1 MSAAEKT
8 AGAGISPGRRA
19 RLAKVHIA
27 KKQLQLDD
35 ATYGATLA
43 RLFKGITS
51 AADLT
56 DRQLDELLEHFKSQ
70 GFKAPKTPPKRA
82 GNRPMADGPEA
93 KKLRALWLSLY
104 HLGVVRDPSETAL
117 AAYVKRT
124 TRVAALQWLKGDKGM
139 QAIEGLKKMAER
151 AGVDWSREAIE
162 APGWL
167 GVLPMHAYEPFAV
180 VTAQW
185 ARLVE
190 LGRTIEHPQQSCWQ
204 FAQACGLPASPHVY
218 KPEDWHR
225 LIEAY
230 GRMIR
235 NAQGKASS

>member
-8 AGAGISPGRRA
+8 AGAAISPTRRA

-56 DRQLDELLEHFKSQ
+56 DRQLDELLEHFKRQ
-70 GFKAPKTPPKRA
+70 GFKAPKRKPRRA
-82 GNRPMADGPEA
+82 GNRPMADSPEA

-124 TRVAALQWLKGDKGM
+124 TGVAALQWLKDDKGM

-151 AGVDWSREAIE
+151 AGVDWTKA
-162 APGWL
+162 GL
-167 GVLPMHAYEPFAV
+167 GAWEPYLPAESHEPFAV
-180 VTAQW
+180 VVAQW
-185 ARLVE
+185 RRLLA
-190 LGRTIEHPQQSCWQ
+190 LGRTIEHPQQRCWQ
-204 FAQACGLPASPHVY
+204 FAQACGLPAAPHLY

-225 LIEAY
+225 LMEVY

-235 NAQGKASS
+235 NAQRGAQ